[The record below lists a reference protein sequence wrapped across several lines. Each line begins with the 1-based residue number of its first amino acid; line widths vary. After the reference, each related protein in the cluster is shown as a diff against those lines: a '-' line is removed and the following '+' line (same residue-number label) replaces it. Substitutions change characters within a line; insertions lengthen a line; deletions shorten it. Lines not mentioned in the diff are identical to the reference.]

1 MASLKALILTCSS
14 LYHAFLEVEPLI
26 LAKILQKEINPELM
40 HDALATLQSSQIVP
54 WNRMIARNL
63 LMLYTTGQTSSLL
76 PTWDLRKA
84 LVVSELQGHV
94 QFFADRFASSAL
106 SKSPVTG
113 LPETDPPPVSP
124 SELMRIQRTFYR
136 FELYR
141 NLFVERR
148 RGCGDYFGPLNAD
161 YQGRYLDGGFTP
173 WEHEQR
179 ACIHDYLVEAL
190 LTSFNDRANHAVLR
204 GLHRAILGKEWSRED
219 LQDYLSLGL
228 ARLHQ
233 IILAKTHS
241 QRKHLLS
248 SPSLTSKDFV
258 DDGLSSQDTPGN
270 TSRSGLTEEQGRN
283 LTTPHLPDD
292 DDPGPRDAWHW
303 AHADSSPAAGW
314 YNTEERDDL
323 RQRGYVMWDSAR
335 LAGWK
340 VLDVDWRSLPRP
352 LEEERYWDW
361 VCRPDADRMPNR
373 TRGQGVGWVSK

>member
-1 MASLKALILTCSS
+1 MASASLFMPKGLLKAYRRVHRFLRRQASSKNHSPSTSTTTCPPPPNSLPGLPAEIKQCIFSSLADMASLKALILTCSS

-76 PTWDLRKA
+76 PTWNLRKA

-106 SKSPVTG
+106 SKNPVTG
-113 LPETDPPPVSP
+113 LPETDPAPVSP

-179 ACIHDYLVEAL
+179 AYIHDYLVEAL
-190 LTSFNDRANHAVLR
+190 LTCTCPLASA
-204 GLHRAILGKEWSRED
+204 SREF
-219 LQDYLSLGL
+219 S
-228 ARLHQ
+228 
-233 IILAKTHS
+233 
-241 QRKHLLS
+241 
-248 SPSLTSKDFV
+248 
-258 DDGLSSQDTPGN
+258 
-270 TSRSGLTEEQGRN
+270 
-283 LTTPHLPDD
+283 
-292 DDPGPRDAWHW
+292 
-303 AHADSSPAAGW
+303 
-314 YNTEERDDL
+314 
-323 RQRGYVMWDSAR
+323 
-335 LAGWK
+335 
-340 VLDVDWRSLPRP
+340 
-352 LEEERYWDW
+352 
-361 VCRPDADRMPNR
+361 
-373 TRGQGVGWVSK
+373 